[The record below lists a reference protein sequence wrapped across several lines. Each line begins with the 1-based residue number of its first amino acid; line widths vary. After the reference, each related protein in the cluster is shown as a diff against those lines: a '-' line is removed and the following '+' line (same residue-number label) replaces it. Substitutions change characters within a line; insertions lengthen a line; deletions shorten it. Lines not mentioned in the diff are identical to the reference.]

1 MLPDY
6 LQENLAVVFVGTSV
20 ATASAARGHY
30 YAGPGN
36 KFWELLWEA
45 GLTGDRIVSPEQ
57 DAHVLRYEIGLTDLV
72 KSLAASSDSLL
83 KSNHYDFAGF
93 LAKIETFAPR
103 VVAFNGK
110 GAASRVFRYL
120 RKPKPTLGRSDVV
133 LGSSRVF
140 VLPSSSGSNANP
152 RNLAPKP
159 SKVEWWRE
167 LGEFTRTS
175 AT

>member
-6 LQENLAVVFVGTSV
+6 IEPNLSVVFVGTSV

-45 GLTGDRIVSPEQ
+45 GLTADRMLSPEQ
-57 DAHVLRYEIGLTDLV
+57 DARVLGYRIGLTDVV
-72 KSLAASSDSLL
+72 KGLAASSDSLL
-83 KSNHYDFAGF
+83 KGPDYDVAGF
-93 LAKIETFAPR
+93 LAKVEVFDPR

-110 GAASRVFRYL
+110 EAARRVFRHL
-120 RKPKPTLGRSDVV
+120 RRPGPTLGLSDVV

-140 VLPSSSGSNANP
+140 VLPSNLGANANL
-152 RNLAPKP
+152 RNLAPKS
-159 SKVEWWRE
+159 SKAEWWCE
-167 LGEFTRTS
+167 LGDFVRSLTG
-175 AT
+175 